1 MPRIYNAVYS
11 ANNFKELI
19 MDFTKQIARKTD
31 ELAYIERRLDC
42 AVDDYNQEV
51 FCPSPSGDIAE
62 LKTNIDNWARQRAI
76 TFAELEL
83 YKKKAVHNELFL

>member
-1 MPRIYNAVYS
+1 
-11 ANNFKELI
+11 

-51 FCPSPSGDIAE
+51 FCPSPTGNIEE
-62 LKTNIDNWARQRAI
+62 LKTNIDTWAKQRGI
-76 TFAELEL
+76 TSSELDL
-83 YKKKAVHNELFL
+83 YKKKAAQNELFQ